1 MALVPT
7 PFTYDGDDQLAA
19 IKIVFI
25 TYGKPDD
32 KLLICPERKGLGFT
46 STYTQDSTGSRVIHY
61 VSNTD
66 LIPYIERVFTRL
78 SFDEARPDFVQFD
91 CPGYSSVVLKT
102 QNVYGYFEILKE
114 QIASLQNRWPRE
126 VIGERKP
133 VSTLP
138 LPLQP
143 PQQQQPQV
151 QQPQVQAQ
159 TQTETQ
165 VPVFTWPWAMYE
177 DPVPA
182 PAPVA
187 ALPSAHSAQP
197 PTLRVTRSSAR
208 RA

>member
-1 MALVPT
+1 MAVVPT
-7 PFTYDGDDQLAA
+7 PFTYDGDYQLAA
-19 IKIVFI
+19 IKIVFM
-25 TYGKPDD
+25 TRGKPDD

-46 STYTQDSTGSRVIHY
+46 ATYTQDSTGSKVVHY

-66 LIPYIERVFTRL
+66 LLPYIERVFTRL
-78 SFDEARPDFVQFD
+78 SFDEVSPDFVQFD

-102 QNVYGYFEILKE
+102 QNVYGYLSILKE
-114 QIASLQNRWPRE
+114 QIVSLQNRWPRE

-133 VSTLP
+133 VSTLSLP

-143 PQQQQPQV
+143 QQQQ
-151 QQPQVQAQ
+151 QQQQQQQAQ

-165 VPVFTWPWAMYE
+165 APVFTWPPLGANGLWAMYE

-182 PAPVA
+182 VVPAPA
-187 ALPSAHSAQP
+187 SAP

-208 RA
+208 RV

>member
-1 MALVPT
+1 MAVVPT
-7 PFTYDGDDQLAA
+7 PFTYDGDYQLAA

-25 TYGKPDD
+25 THGKPDD

-102 QNVYGYFEILKE
+102 QNVYGYLEILKE
-114 QIASLQNRWPRE
+114 QIVSLQNRWPRE

-133 VSTLP
+133 VSTL
-138 LPLQP
+138 
-143 PQQQQPQV
+143 QQQQ
-151 QQPQVQAQ
+151 QQQQQAQ

-165 VPVFTWPWAMYE
+165 APVFTWPPLGANGLWAMYE

-182 PAPVA
+182 VVPAPA
-187 ALPSAHSAQP
+187 SAP

-208 RA
+208 RV